1 MTFFSPFLSLRL
13 WAVRGFHTVA
23 WVSTCPFSGSP
34 VIKQTDSL
42 LAELSSVT
50 LMLGRRAGRRAI
62 VTGPVSIMILT
73 RVFTLICSTYDFFSS
88 SSTISILPFT
98 KLTFSFITL
107 PARP

>member
-1 MTFFSPFLSLRL
+1 MLSLKTVSIFYLPSMTFFSPFLSLRP

-62 VTGPVSIMILT
+62 VTGPVSIMIITCVLS
-73 RVFTLICSTYDFFSS
+73 LICRPSTYVFSP
-88 SSTISILPFT
+88 LALALF
-98 KLTFSFITL
+98 
-107 PARP
+107 